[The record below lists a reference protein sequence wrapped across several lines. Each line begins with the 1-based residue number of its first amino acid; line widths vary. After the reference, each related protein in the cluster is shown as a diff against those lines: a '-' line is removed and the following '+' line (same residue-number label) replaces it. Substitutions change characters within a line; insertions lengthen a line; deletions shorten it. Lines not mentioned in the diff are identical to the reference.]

1 MVNHGDDCVWLEKE
15 CVMRDSNFG
24 GQAIRTKKKLP
35 IHSFIPVLMS
45 LALLFAMAAQAQT
58 YSVIHAF
65 TGGRDGGYP
74 FTGLTL
80 EGQNLFGTTFGG
92 ADNYGTA
99 FLLKPSGSA
108 WVLSTLHTFENGPDG
123 AGPSSPLTVGP
134 DGALY
139 GATSAGGGGPCFT
152 SNGYHGCGT
161 VYKLL
166 PPTHSSPNTNPGWSA
181 TILYD
186 FSGTDGSYPQGALTF
201 DSNGTLYGTAVNGG
215 TADSG
220 VIYTL
225 TPSTGQWTQNIL
237 YNVMDDG
244 DGEFPWGGV
253 IFDNTG
259 NLYGVMTNGG
269 PNGFGVVY
277 ELSPSGSGWTESA
290 VHSFT
295 DEGND
300 GMGPQSGLIK
310 DSAGNLYGATVY
322 LPNSGGSAFELTP
335 SGGGWNYDFITAF
348 QGGLNLGPYAN
359 LVMDSS
365 GNLYG
370 TTFADGQFGYGTV
383 FKLTR
388 SGGSWTYQ
396 SLHNFTGGND
406 GASPMAPLILDGS
419 GNLYGTTSSGG
430 QYAAG
435 VVFKI
440 TP

>member
-1 MVNHGDDCVWLEKE
+1 MKFG
-15 CVMRDSNFG
+15 NFSG
-24 GQAIRTKKKLP
+24 HATRVSIRRL
-35 IHSFIPVLMS
+35 ILLS
-45 LALLFAMAAQAQT
+45 LSLWFFTVIVAQAQT
-58 YSVIHAF
+58 FTVLHAF

-80 EGQNLFGTTFGG
+80 QGQTFFGTTFGG
-92 ADNYGTA
+92 AANYGTA
-99 FLLKPSGSA
+99 FSLKEVGNN
-108 WVLSTLHTFENGPDG
+108 WQLSTLHTFQSGPDG
-123 AGPSSPLTVGP
+123 AGPSSPLTMGP

-166 PPTHSSPNTNPGWSA
+166 PPVHTSPNTNPNWS
-181 TILYD
+181 TSILYS
-186 FSGTDGSYPQGALTF
+186 FSDTDGSYPQGYLTF
-201 DSNGTLYGTAVNGG
+201 DANGTLYGTAVNGG
-215 TADSG
+215 SAESG
-220 VIYTL
+220 VVYTL
-225 TPSTGQWTQNIL
+225 TPANGQWTQSIL
-237 YNVMDDG
+237 YDVMNNG

-253 IFDNTG
+253 IFDNSG
-259 NLYGVMTNGG
+259 NLYGVMIGGG

-277 ELSPSGSGWTESA
+277 ELSPAGSGWTERA
-290 VHSFT
+290 IHAFT

-335 SGGGWNYDFITAF
+335 SGDAWNYNFLTSF
-348 QGGLNLGPYAN
+348 EGGLHLGPYAN
-359 LVMDSS
+359 LVMDPA

-370 TTFADGQFGYGTV
+370 TTFADGRYGYGTA

-388 SGGSWTYQ
+388 SGQSWTY
-396 SLHNFTGGND
+396 STLHDFTGGTD
-406 GASPMAPLILDGS
+406 GASPMAPLIFDAS
-419 GNLYGTTSSGG
+419 GNLYGTASSGG
-430 QYAAG
+430 QYSAG